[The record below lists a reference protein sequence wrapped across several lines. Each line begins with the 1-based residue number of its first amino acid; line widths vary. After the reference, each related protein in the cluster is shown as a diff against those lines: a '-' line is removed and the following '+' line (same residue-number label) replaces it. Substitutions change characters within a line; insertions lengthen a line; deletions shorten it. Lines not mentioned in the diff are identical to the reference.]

1 MRLVVEA
8 PQAWFQVV
16 CKLFHMSL
24 NLPAASMV
32 IRTTTGDTI
41 INLIVRLQTHMASRI
56 FMGNRLNNRPKRRC
70 ITVAPLSKEAMP
82 ELALINLNN
91 MELIN
96 LHIAMRVLQHNLFR
110 AWYLANP

>member
-24 NLPAASMV
+24 SLPAASMV
-32 IRTTTGDTI
+32 IRTTTGDII
-41 INLIVRLQTHMASRI
+41 INLTVRLQIHMASHI
-56 FMGNRLNNRPKRRC
+56 FMGNRLNNSPKRRC

-110 AWYLANP
+110 AWYLASP